1 VPDDLLEDTAA
12 LVPYLQRSYEH
23 ALTLKPKPTKK
34 RQRQKEG

>member
-23 ALTLKPKPTKK
+23 ALTLKATPTKK
-34 RQRQKEG
+34 RQR